1 MKPGDQV
8 RFALWSDL
16 RDFDD
21 WSTTPKKHIGLLV
34 EYDPL
39 MKIAQVLYDGQIHR
53 VRAQLV
59 EKAGQKD
66 FNEAN

>member
-1 MKPGDQV
+1 MRSGDQV

-16 RDFDD
+16 RDLSD
-21 WSTTPKKHIGLLV
+21 WSTTPKRRVGLLV

-39 MKIAQVLYDGQIHR
+39 MKIAHVLYEGQLHSL
-53 VRAQLV
+53 RAQLV

-66 FNEAN
+66 VSKSV